1 MIAHNKNN
9 GRSRQMKK
17 THNILT
23 SLFLCLGLSPLV
35 SGAELVSHDFN
46 DGRMGPFVECTTKSP
61 NYAKVVNKR
70 LETFWTERG
79 WDGSRVSK
87 GAEACHELRERGEEL
102 ETQKEGWMGFIINV
116 DEGHRRDS
124 ESGVSQIF
132 GFEDNRN
139 IFTWEAVLDL
149 IDGGLVLTHRA
160 GSGTNKITHGDVYPN
175 MPYGVDVSVVIQFI
189 LSNRNQGKV
198 EVWIDGKS
206 AYRANNINFGLG
218 NFNNNDEQTDD
229 TYTTFKVGQYD
240 YQDEDYRNNEERI
253 IRYDNLSW
261 YTGKNGYSIVDPD
274 EGTLPEPVA
283 SGDFISMTKS
293 NSTSFSIDGNNGAAD
308 GQNVYLWSYKSSNKN
323 QHWEEINRG
332 GDFYSYKKRGTNHC
346 LDGGNGG
353 ANRQPVYL
361 WTCSTNNQNQHWKK
375 VKIGNNY
382 RLEKRNAPRYSI
394 DGNNGG
400 SNSQD
405 VYLYKSS
412 DTNRNQQWIFK
423 EE

>member
-1 MIAHNKNN
+1 
-9 GRSRQMKK
+9 MKK
-17 THNILT
+17 TCNLLS
-23 SLFLCLGLSPLV
+23 SLFLCIGLSPLV
-35 SGAELVSHDFN
+35 SAGELVSHDFN
-46 DGRMGPFVECTTKSP
+46 DGDMGPFVECTTKNP
-61 NYAKVVNKR
+61 NYARVVNQR
-70 LETFWTERG
+70 LETYWTERG
-79 WDGSRVSK
+79 WDGTRVSK
-87 GAEACHELRERGEEL
+87 GAEACHELRGRGEEL

-160 GSGTNKITHGDVYPN
+160 GSGRNNVVHGDVYPD

-189 LSNRNQGKV
+189 LSNRNRGKV
-198 EVWIDGKS
+198 EVWIDGES
-206 AYRANNINFGLG
+206 TYRAENINFGLG
-218 NFNNNDEQTDD
+218 NFNSNDEQTDD

-240 YQDEDYRNNEERI
+240 YQDEDYRDNEVRI

-261 YTGKNGYSIVDPD
+261 YTGSNGYSVVNPD
-274 EGTLPEPVA
+274 GEDAPQPTPRPTEPA
-283 SGDFISMTKS
+283 PSGDFVSMTKS
-293 NSTSFSIDGNNGAAD
+293 NSTSFAIDGNNGAAD
-308 GQNVYLWSYKSSNKN
+308 GQNVYIYKYGASNQN
-323 QHWEEINRG
+323 QHWEEISRG
-332 GDFYSYKKRGTNHC
+332 GDFYSYKKRGSNHC

-353 ANRQPVYL
+353 TNRQSVYL

-382 RLEKRNAPRYSI
+382 RLEKRNAPGYSI

-405 VYLYKSS
+405 IYLWRSS
-412 DTNRNQQWIFK
+412 NTNQNQQWIFQDK
-423 EE
+423 